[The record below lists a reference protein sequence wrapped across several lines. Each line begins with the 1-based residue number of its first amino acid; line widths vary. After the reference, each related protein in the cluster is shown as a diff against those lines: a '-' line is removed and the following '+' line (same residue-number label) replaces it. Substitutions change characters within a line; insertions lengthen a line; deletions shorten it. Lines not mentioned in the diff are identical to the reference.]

1 MNSFLS
7 SCYLTIH
14 ISKNECFFTLSEDD
28 REAGI
33 SNDTKTRI
41 PNVAVEITR
50 RFRLSLES
58 EDMYATYLISL
69 SKLQLEEQL
78 WVATKLNIKNI
89 NRLQSALNAI
99 VKYIE
104 DNKLK
109 H

>member
-50 RFRLSLES
+50 GSRLSLEWD
-58 EDMYATYLISL
+58 DMYARDKILL
-69 SKLQLEEQL
+69 SKL
-78 WVATKLNIKNI
+78 KL
-89 NRLQSALNAI
+89 
-99 VKYIE
+99 
-104 DNKLK
+104 
-109 H
+109 